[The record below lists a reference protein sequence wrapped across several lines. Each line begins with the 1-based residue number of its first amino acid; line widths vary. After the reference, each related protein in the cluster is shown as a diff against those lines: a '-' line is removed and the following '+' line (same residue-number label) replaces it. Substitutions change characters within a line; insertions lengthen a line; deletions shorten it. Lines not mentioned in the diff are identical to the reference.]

1 MALCQGE
8 IISNLIQP
16 VPIFNAS
23 PTEDDASPYEVD
35 EKIHPWAI
43 IMSQDCDLAQD
54 YRAAQSCRNQGTIL
68 PNILFCEIKTAEE
81 ELADIARSDARA
93 AQSQKWKRICQN
105 IEGRFHFL
113 ERVAP
118 EHDAVAEGL
127 QEFVIDFKRYFT
139 LPPQEVY
146 RQLDRGEAKKRSVL
160 HSPYLEHLAH
170 RFHAFQSRVALDEDH
185 SSE

>member
-8 IISNLIQP
+8 IISHLTQP

-43 IMSQDCDLAQD
+43 VMSQDCDLAQD
-54 YRAAQSCRNQGTIL
+54 CQAAQARGKQGTIL
-68 PNILFCEIKTAEE
+68 PNILFCEIKTAEQE
-81 ELADIARSDARA
+81 ISDIARSDAKA

-105 IEGRFHFL
+105 LESRFHFL
-113 ERVAP
+113 ERAEP
-118 EHDAVAEGL
+118 QQDAAAEGL

-139 LPPQEVY
+139 LPPEEVY
-146 RQLDRGEAKKRSVL
+146 RQLNRGDAKKRSVL